1 MRSLMV
7 LICGLCTTKQLLA
20 EQLVSGVYRRCRS
33 LTQQTLYKVQC
44 TAGFESTLRKGKLL
58 WTPCP
63 WYQQYALL
71 ENVFVAGQ
79 EQTVKLAFQPAARSA
94 VSAELR
100 DVIIAAC
107 KDHLSTKSKASLP
120 FAPALSGMPC
130 CSWFTSDCRTASVS
144 SGESAGETW

>member
-7 LICGLCTTKQLLA
+7 LICGLCTTKQVLA

-100 DVIIAAC
+100 DVISCVQRPSQYQVKGIAAFC
-107 KDHLSTKSKASLP
+107 SGP
-120 FAPALSGMPC
+120 VRYALLFMVHE
-130 CSWFTSDCRTASVS
+130 RL
-144 SGESAGETW
+144 

>member
-7 LICGLCTTKQLLA
+7 LMCGLCTTKQVLA
-20 EQLVSGVYRRCRS
+20 EQLVSGMCRRCRS
-33 LTQQTLYKVQC
+33 LTKQTLYIVQC
-44 TAGFESTLRKGKLL
+44 TAGFGSKLRKGRLL

-63 WYQQYALL
+63 WYQQCALL

-100 DVIIAAC
+100 DVIMAASN
-107 KDHLSTKSKASLP
+107 DHHSTKSKALLP
-120 FAPALSGMPC
+120 FAPALSGMPF

-144 SGESAGETW
+144 SGESAGEMW